1 MKKSIKILLLMSLGL
16 AIIIPLFFSTSCSP
30 VQKETVL
37 DDLLPNLWV
46 FLSHIFATVV
56 LLLVSIYLVWKPT
69 KTSLEKRH
77 EYIQNE
83 IAQAEEIKK
92 NALKQLADAEQ
103 TKINAFNDAKKI
115 IETANDQAY
124 QQKEEIERQALNNSE
139 KIKTQAKYDVEK
151 IKAEAKQD
159 MNKKII
165 DIAFA
170 ASSALLKSRV
180 SKKDSEAFVSD
191 FINKL
196 NSEELKRGKKD

>member
-1 MKKSIKILLLMSLGL
+1 MKKSFKILLLMFLGL

-139 KIKTQAKYDVEK
+139 KIRTQAKYDAEK
-151 IKAEAKQD
+151 IKAEAEEN
-159 MNKKII
+159 MNKQII

-170 ASSALLKSRV
+170 ASNALLKSKV
-180 SKKDSEAFVSD
+180 SEKDSETFVSD

-196 NSEELKRGKKD
+196 DSEELKRGKKE

>member
-103 TKINAFNDAKKI
+103 TKIDAFNDAKKI

>member
-1 MKKSIKILLLMSLGL
+1 MKKSVKILLSISLWF
-16 AIIIPLFFSTSCSP
+16 AVIIPLFLSTSCSP
-30 VQKETVL
+30 VEKETVL

-46 FLSHIFATVV
+46 FLSHVFAIIV

-69 KTSLEKRH
+69 KTSLVKRH

-83 IAQAEEIKK
+83 ISQAEEIKK
-92 NALKQLADAEQ
+92 NALKQLAEAEQ

-139 KIKTQAKYDVEK
+139 KIRTQAKYDAEK
-151 IKAEAKQD
+151 IKAEVEEN
-159 MNKKII
+159 MNKQII

-170 ASSALLKSRV
+170 ASNALLKSKV
-180 SKKDSEAFVSD
+180 SEKDSETFVSD

-196 NSEELKRGKKD
+196 DSKELKRGKKE

>member
-1 MKKSIKILLLMSLGL
+1 MKKSFKILLLMFLGL

-159 MNKKII
+159 INKKII

-170 ASSALLKSRV
+170 ASSALLKSKV

-191 FINKL
+191 FIKKL

>member
-1 MKKSIKILLLMSLGL
+1 MKKSFKILLLMFLGL
-16 AIIIPLFFSTSCSP
+16 AIVIPLFFSTSCSP

-103 TKINAFNDAKKI
+103 TKIDAFNDAKKI

-170 ASSALLKSRV
+170 ASSALLKSKV
-180 SKKDSEAFVSD
+180 SEKDSEAFVSD
-191 FINKL
+191 FIKKL